1 MKIAIAQLD
10 YTIGDFAGNKAKIIR
25 SVRQAKSEGAQVVV
39 FAEQA
44 ISGRPAYDLLNDPV
58 FLEQCRETL
67 EEIAERCEGIT
78 AIVGLPLQTENK
90 TISAAAIIKDT
101 KIIKYVGKRNVMSR
115 DESQHLGNSKGFEIV
130 NVDGT
135 NIAVVIGSDIHIPNL
150 DFGSE
155 TDLILSLKST
165 VYSRGIVAKR
175 HEFYSKM
182 AYRKHAKLVTINHI
196 GGQTDI
202 VYDGWSA
209 VFNEKGECIAQ
220 LKGFE
225 EDFTVVDLGADLPA
239 LKLAEQNKNAN
250 VYQAIK
256 LGLKDFFV
264 KNGFDKACVGLSGG
278 IDSAVTCAL
287 AVEVL
292 GKENVRGLIMPSKYS
307 SDHSV
312 EDAVELAQ
320 NLGIRHDIV
329 PITETYTAMREA
341 ITSIFD
347 EKPFD
352 TTEENM
358 QARIHGAMLMA
369 LSNKLGYIVLNTN
382 NKSESAV
389 GYTTLYGDTVGA
401 ISILGDLYKTEVYSL
416 ARYINRAEKIIPE
429 NTLTKEPS
437 AELRPQQK
445 DTDSLPDYELL
456 DAILYR
462 LIEENQSV
470 DEIATAGFDYDM
482 VKKVYTLFIKNGY
495 KRYQNPPVLRMST
508 VTLGKGKILP
518 LTYDLSC
525 LL

>member
-25 SVRQAKSEGAQVVV
+25 SVRQAKSEGARVVV

-58 FLEQCRETL
+58 FLEQCRESL
-67 EEIAERCEGIT
+67 EDIARRCEGIT
-78 AIVGLPLQTENK
+78 AIVGLPLQAENK

-101 KIIKYVGKRNVMSR
+101 KIVKYVGKRHVLSR
-115 DESQHLGNSKGFEIV
+115 DESQHLGHSEGFEIV
-130 NVDGT
+130 NVDGV

-150 DFGSE
+150 DFGSD

-182 AYRKHAKLVTINHI
+182 AYRKQAKLIVINHI

-209 VFNEKGECIAQ
+209 AFNEKGECVAQ

-225 EDFTVVDLGADLPA
+225 EDFTTVDFGIDLPA
-239 LKLAEQNKNAN
+239 LILPEQNKNEN
-250 VYQAIK
+250 VYRAIK
-256 LGLKDFFV
+256 LGLKDYFV
-264 KNGFDKACVGLSGG
+264 KNGFAKACVGLSGG

-312 EDAVELAQ
+312 GDAIALAN
-320 NLGIRHDIV
+320 NLGIRSDIIN
-329 PITETYTAMREA
+329 ITETYTALREA
-341 ITSIFD
+341 ITPLF
-347 EKPFD
+347 EGKPFD
-352 TTEENM
+352 ATEENM

-369 LSNKLGYIVLNTN
+369 FSNKMGHIVLNTN

-389 GYTTLYGDTVGA
+389 GYTTLYGDTVGSL
-401 ISILGDLYKTEVYSL
+401 SILGDLYKTEVYSL
-416 ARYINRAEKIIPE
+416 ARYINRNGKVIPE
-429 NTLTKEPS
+429 NTLTKAPS
-437 AELRPQQK
+437 AELRPEQK
-445 DTDSLPDYELL
+445 DTDSLPEYELL

-470 DEIATAGFDYDM
+470 DEIATAGFDYDT

-495 KRYQNPPVLRMST
+495 KRYQNPPVLRLST

-518 LTYDLSC
+518 LTYDLGC

>member
-1 MKIAIAQLD
+1 MKLALAQLD
-10 YTIGDFAGNKAKIIR
+10 YTIGDFAGNSSKIIH
-25 SVRQAKSEGAQVVV
+25 SVRQAKTEGAQLVV

-58 FLEQCRETL
+58 FLEQCREAL
-67 EEIAERCEGIT
+67 EEIAGHCNGIT
-78 AIVGLPLQTENK
+78 AIVGLPLQVENK
-90 TISAAAIIKDT
+90 TISAAAIIRDG
-101 KIIKYVGKRNVMSR
+101 KIVKFVGKRNVISR
-115 DESQHLGNSKGFEIV
+115 DETQHLGNSKGFEIV
-130 NVDGT
+130 DVDGV

-150 DFGSE
+150 DFGSD

-165 VYSRGIVAKR
+165 IYSRGIVARR

-182 AYRKHAKLVTINHI
+182 AYRKQAKLAVLNHI

-202 VYDGWSA
+202 VYDGWST

-225 EDFTVVDLGADLPA
+225 EDFTVVDLAAPLEALP
-239 LKLAEQNKNAN
+239 LPEQNKNAN
-250 VYQAIK
+250 VYRAIK
-256 LGLKDFFV
+256 LGLHDFFV
-264 KNGFDKACVGLSGG
+264 KNGFSKACVGLSGG

-292 GKENVRGLIMPSKYS
+292 GRENVRGLIMPSKYS

-312 EDAVELAQ
+312 EDAVALAQ

-329 PITETYTAMREA
+329 PITDTYTAMREA
-341 ITSIFD
+341 ITPLFD
-347 EKPFD
+347 GKPFD
-352 TTEENM
+352 VTEENM
-358 QARIHGAMLMA
+358 QAHIHGAMLMA

-416 ARYINRAEKIIPE
+416 ARYINRKERIISE
-429 NTLTKEPS
+429 NTLTKAPS
-437 AELRPQQK
+437 AELRPEQK
-445 DTDSLPDYELL
+445 DTDYLPDYELL
-456 DAILYR
+456 DVILYR

-470 DEIATAGFDYDM
+470 DEIATAGFDYDT
-482 VKKVYTLFIKNGY
+482 VKKVYTLFIRNGY
-495 KRYQNPPVLRMST
+495 KRYQNPPVLRLST

>member
-25 SVRQAKSEGAQVVV
+25 CVHQAKAEGAQLVV

-44 ISGRPAYDLLNDPV
+44 VSGRPAYDLLNDPV
-58 FLEQCRETL
+58 FLEQCRESL
-67 EEIAERCEGIT
+67 EEIAGACSGIT
-78 AIVGLPLQTENK
+78 AVVGLPLQVESH
-90 TISAAAIIKDT
+90 TISAAAIIRDA
-101 KIIKYVGKRNVMSR
+101 KIVKYIGKRNVMSR
-115 DESQHLGNSKGFEIV
+115 DERQHLGNSKGFEIV
-130 NVDGT
+130 DVNGV

-182 AYRKHAKLVTINHI
+182 AYRKQAKLVAVNHI

-225 EDFTVVDLGADLPA
+225 EDFTTVDLDAGLPA
-239 LKLAEQNKNAN
+239 LILPEQNKNEN
-250 VYQAIK
+250 VYRAIK
-256 LGLKDFFV
+256 LGLKDYFI
-264 KNGFDKACVGLSGG
+264 KNGFAKACVGLSGG

-307 SDHSV
+307 TDHSV
-312 EDAVELAQ
+312 EDAVALAE
-320 NLGIRHDIV
+320 NLGIHCDIV

-341 ITSIFD
+341 ITPLF
-347 EKPFD
+347 EGKPFD
-352 TTEENM
+352 AAEENM

-416 ARYINRAEKIIPE
+416 ARYINRHEKRIPE
-429 NTLTKEPS
+429 NTLIKAPS
-437 AELRPQQK
+437 AELRPEQK
-445 DTDSLPDYELL
+445 DTDTLPHYELL

-470 DEIATAGFDYDM
+470 DEIATAGFDYDT

-495 KRYQNPPVLRMST
+495 KRHQNPPVLRLST

>member
-10 YTIGDFAGNKAKIIR
+10 YTIGDFAGNTSKIIR
-25 SVRQAKSEGAQVVV
+25 SIRQAKAEGAQLVV

-58 FLEQCRETL
+58 FLEQCRESL
-67 EEIAERCEGIT
+67 EEIAERCTDIT
-78 AIVGLPLQTENK
+78 AIVGLPLQTDNK
-90 TISAAAIIKDT
+90 TISAAAIIKNT
-101 KIIKYVGKRNVMSR
+101 RIVKYVGKRHVMSR

-130 NVDGT
+130 DVDGV
-135 NIAVVIGSDIHIPNL
+135 NVAVVIGSDIHIPNL

-182 AYRKHAKLVTINHI
+182 AYRKHAKLAMVNHI

-202 VYDGWSA
+202 IYDGSSA
-209 VFNEKGECIAQ
+209 VFNERGECIAR

-225 EDFTVVDLGADLPA
+225 EDFTTVDLDAGLPA
-239 LKLAEQNKNAN
+239 LPLPEQNKNAN

-256 LGLKDFFV
+256 LGLKDYFV
-264 KNGFDKACVGLSGG
+264 KNGFTKACVGLSGG

-307 SDHSV
+307 TDHSV
-312 EDAVELAQ
+312 GDAIALA
-320 NLGIRHDIV
+320 NTLGIRSDIIN
-329 PITETYTAMREA
+329 ITETYTALREA
-341 ITSIFD
+341 ITPLF
-347 EKPFD
+347 EGKPFD
-352 TTEENM
+352 ATEENM

-369 LSNKLGYIVLNTN
+369 FSNKMGHIVLNTN

-389 GYTTLYGDTVGA
+389 GYTTLYGDTVGSL
-401 ISILGDLYKTEVYSL
+401 SILGDLYKTEVYSL
-416 ARYINRAEKIIPE
+416 ARYINRNGNIIPE
-429 NTLTKEPS
+429 STLTKAPS
-437 AELRPQQK
+437 AELRPDQK
-445 DTDSLPDYELL
+445 DTDTLPEYELL

-470 DEIATAGFDYDM
+470 DEIATAGFDYDT
-482 VKKVYTLFIKNGY
+482 VKQVYTLFIKNGY
-495 KRYQNPPVLRMST
+495 KRYQNPPVLRLST

-518 LTYDLSC
+518 LTYDFSC

>member
-1 MKIAIAQLD
+1 MRVAIAQLD
-10 YTIGDFAGNKAKIIR
+10 YTIGDFDGNQSKILR
-25 SVRQAKSEGAQVVV
+25 SIRQAKADGARVVV

-58 FLEQCRETL
+58 FLEKCCESL
-67 EEIAERCEGIT
+67 EEIARACTGIT
-78 AIVGLPLQTENK
+78 AIVGLPLHAENQTV
-90 TISAAAIIKDT
+90 SAAAIIRDT
-101 KIIKYVGKRNVMSR
+101 KIVKYIGKRHVVSR
-115 DESQHLGNSKGFEIV
+115 DETQHLGHSKGFEIV
-130 NVDGT
+130 RVDDM

-150 DFGSE
+150 DFGSD
-155 TDLILSLKST
+155 TDLIVSLKST
-165 VYSRGIVAKR
+165 VYFRGVVARR

-182 AYRKHAKLVTINHI
+182 AYRKHAKLIAINHI

-202 VYDGWSA
+202 VYDGWSVA
-209 VFNEKGECIAQ
+209 FNEKGECIAQ

-225 EDFTVVDLGADLPA
+225 EDFTTVDFGADLPA
-239 LKLAEQNKNAN
+239 LTLPEQNKNAN
-250 VYQAIK
+250 VYSAIK
-256 LGLKDFFV
+256 LGLKDYFV
-264 KNGFDKACVGLSGG
+264 KNGFSKAVVGLSGG

-292 GKENVRGLIMPSKYS
+292 GKENVRGLVMPSKYS
-307 SDHSV
+307 SAHSV

-329 PITETYTAMREA
+329 PITETYAALREA
-341 ITSIFD
+341 ITPLF
-347 EKPFD
+347 EGRPFD
-352 TTEENM
+352 ATEENM

-369 LSNKLGYIVLNTN
+369 LSNKLGCIVLNTN

-389 GYTTLYGDTVGA
+389 GYTTLYGDTVGSL
-401 ISILGDLYKTEVYSL
+401 SILGDLYKTEVYSL
-416 ARYINRAEKIIPE
+416 ARYINRNGLVIPE
-429 NTLTKEPS
+429 NTLTKAPS
-437 AELRPQQK
+437 AELRPEQK
-445 DTDSLPDYELL
+445 DTDTLPEYELL

-470 DEIATAGFDYDM
+470 DEIATAGFDYDT

-495 KRYQNPPVLRMST
+495 KRYQNPPALRLST

-518 LTYDLSC
+518 LTYDFSC

>member
-1 MKIAIAQLD
+1 MRIAIAQLD

-25 SVRQAKSEGAQVVV
+25 SIRQAKTENAQVVV

-58 FLEQCRETL
+58 FLEQCQESL
-67 EEIAERCEGIT
+67 DDIAERCEGIT
-78 AIVGLPLQTENK
+78 AIIGLPLQQDNK
-90 TISAAAIIKDT
+90 TISAAAIIKDR

-115 DESQHLGNSKGFEIV
+115 DETQHLGHSKGFEIV

-135 NIAVVIGSDIHIPNL
+135 NIAVIIGSDIHIPNL

-155 TDLILSLKST
+155 TDVILSLKST
-165 VYSRGIVAKR
+165 SYSRGIVAKR

-182 AYRKHAKLVTINHI
+182 AYRKQAKLVFVNHI

-202 VYDGWSA
+202 VYDGTSA
-209 VFNEKGECIAQ
+209 VFNEKGECVSL
-220 LKGFE
+220 LKSFK
-225 EDFTVVDLGADLPA
+225 EDFNTVDLDADLPA
-239 LKLAEQNKNAN
+239 IILPEQNKNQN
-250 VYQAIK
+250 VYNAIK
-256 LGLKDFFV
+256 LGLKDFFI
-264 KNGFDKACVGLSGG
+264 KNGFSKACVGLSGG

-287 AVEVL
+287 AVDVL
-292 GKENVRGLIMPSKYS
+292 GKENVHGLIMPSKYS
-307 SDHSV
+307 TQHSV
-312 EDAVELAQ
+312 KDAVELAE
-320 NLGIRHDIV
+320 NLSIQYDII
-329 PITETYTAMREA
+329 PITETYKAMREA
-341 ITSIFD
+341 MAPVFKGKAFD
-347 EKPFD
+347 V
-352 TTEENM
+352 TEENM

-369 LSNKLGYIVLNTN
+369 MSNKLGYIVLNTN

-389 GYTTLYGDTVGA
+389 GYTTLYGDTIGA

-416 ARYINRAEKIIPE
+416 ARYINHNSNLIPE
-429 NTLTKEPS
+429 STLTKEPS
-437 AELRPQQK
+437 AELRPEQK
-445 DTDSLPDYELL
+445 DTDSLPEYELL

-482 VKKVYTLFIKNGY
+482 VKKVYTLFIQNGY

>member
-10 YTIGDFAGNKAKIIR
+10 YTIGDFDGNKSKIIR

-58 FLEQCRETL
+58 FLEQCRESL
-67 EEIAERCEGIT
+67 EEIAQRCTDIT
-78 AIVGLPLQTENK
+78 AIVGLPLQANNK

-101 KIIKYVGKRNVMSR
+101 RIVKYVGKRNVMSR
-115 DESQHLGNSKGFEIV
+115 DETQHLGHSEGFEIV
-130 NVDGT
+130 NVDGV

-182 AYRKHAKLVTINHI
+182 AYRKHAKLVFVNHI

-202 VYDGWSA
+202 IYDGWSSA
-209 VFNEKGECIAQ
+209 FNEKGECVAR

-225 EDFTVVDLGADLPA
+225 EDFTTVDFEAGLPA
-239 LKLAEQNKNAN
+239 LPLPEQNKNAN
-250 VYQAIK
+250 VYRAIK

-264 KNGFDKACVGLSGG
+264 KNGFSKACIGLSGG

-307 SDHSV
+307 TDHSV

-320 NLGIRHDIV
+320 NLGIRHDII

-341 ITSIFD
+341 ISPLFEGQPFD
-347 EKPFD
+347 E
-352 TTEENM
+352 TEENM

-416 ARYINRAEKIIPE
+416 ARYINRNGNLIPE

-470 DEIATAGFDYDM
+470 DEIATAGFDYDT

-495 KRYQNPPVLRMST
+495 KRYQNPPVLRLST